1 MLSSRTTETQGN
13 HDLFDAFRREGCPI
27 CTLVTAAVH
36 RYMTSTNYDSVGDP
50 LIRQQFERSQGFC
63 NLHAHQWLNE
73 AFILGT
79 AQIYRDV
86 LRVTFDD
93 LRRQSF
99 RSRPLGQRVGAM
111 LGRGKT
117 SDGYGLPT
125 PAGPCPACDIEEETG
140 LRLRRTLLAGLAGTE
155 FRDAYA
161 SSDGLCLVHLGPAL
175 QEAERREVFDALR
188 QRAIATRE
196 TLLAHLEETIRKHD
210 YRFQHEPAG
219 DEAGSPARAV
229 NHVTGQPG
237 VTPRQPR

>member
-13 HDLFDAFRREGCPI
+13 HDLYDAFRGTGCPI
-27 CTLVTAAVH
+27 CVLTATAVH

-50 LIRQQFERSQGFC
+50 VIRQQFERSQGFC
-63 NLHAHQWLNE
+63 NLHAHQWLDE

-99 RSRPLGQRVGAM
+99 RNRPLGQRVGNM
-111 LGRGKT
+111 LGRGRPAE
-117 SDGYGLPT
+117 GAGLPE
-125 PAGPCPACDIEEETG
+125 ASGSCPACDIEQETA
-140 LRLRRTLLAGLAGTE
+140 LRLRRTLLSGLGGAE
-155 FRDAYA
+155 FRAAYA
-161 SSDGLCLVHLGPAL
+161 ESDGLCLVHLRPAL
-175 QEAERREVFDALR
+175 LDADRQDVFDALQ

-219 DEAGSPARAV
+219 DEVGSPARAV
-229 NHVTGQPG
+229 DHVIGQRG

>member
-13 HDLFDAFRREGCPI
+13 HDLFDAFRSLGCPI
-27 CTLVTAAVH
+27 CTLTAAAVH

-50 LIRQQFERSQGFC
+50 VIRQQFERSQGFC
-63 NLHAHQWLNE
+63 NQHAHQWLDE

-93 LRRQSF
+93 LRKQSF

-111 LGRGKT
+111 LGRGRAA
-117 SDGYGLPT
+117 DGTGLPGA
-125 PAGPCPACDIEEETG
+125 AGTCPACDIEEETA
-140 LRLRRTLLAGLAGTE
+140 LRLRRTLLTGLAGPE
-155 FRDAYA
+155 FREAYA
-161 SSDGLCLVHLGPAL
+161 GSDGLCLMHLRPAL
-175 QEAERREVFDALR
+175 LEADRREVFDALQ

-219 DEAGSPARAV
+219 DEAGSPGRAV
-229 NHVTGQPG
+229 NHVIGQRG